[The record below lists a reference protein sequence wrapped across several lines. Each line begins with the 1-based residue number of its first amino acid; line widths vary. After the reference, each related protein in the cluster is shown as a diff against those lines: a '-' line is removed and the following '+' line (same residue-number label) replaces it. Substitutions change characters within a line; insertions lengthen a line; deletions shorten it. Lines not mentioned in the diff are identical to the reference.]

1 MTEQYEKVY
10 FNDDYSKQFAALRS
24 RYYNRTQDA
33 LEGRSVD
40 HAPVSNI
47 ASVVLLH
54 DGEDGGTTVTEMD
67 FADYFNQ
74 RYGNSNRLGAMRA
87 SIANAVR
94 KADKSGEQAK
104 KLRRE
109 KARREGAGILSHIRS
124 VKRHLVFVHALFALM
139 LMLSL
144 AMRVGSS
151 VLLDRT
157 EQQRV
162 SLAAEM
168 TAPEV
173 GEESSVNETESP
185 SYLSLQGDEEAQIYA
200 PAEEGVSVSVLL
212 NAFAK
217 IFTGGN

>member
-1 MTEQYEKVY
+1 MQKQYEKVY

-24 RYYNRTQDA
+24 QYYNRTQDA
-33 LEGRSVD
+33 LEGRVVD

-54 DGEDGGTTVTEMD
+54 DEGDGGTTITEMD
-67 FADYFNQ
+67 FATYFNQ
-74 RYGNSNRLGAMRA
+74 RYGNSDRLGAMRA
-87 SIANAVR
+87 SIAHAVR

-104 KLRRE
+104 RLRRE

-124 VKRHLVFVHALFALM
+124 AKRHLVFVHALFALM
-139 LMLSL
+139 LMLSFVML
-144 AMRVGSS
+144 LGSS

-157 EQQRV
+157 EQKRA
-162 SLAAEM
+162 SLSAEA
-168 TAPEV
+168 TALEV
-173 GEESSVNETESP
+173 TDEGPATEEV
-185 SYLSLQGDEEAQIYA
+185 SYLSLQGEEEAEVYA
-200 PAEEGVSVSVLL
+200 PAEEEVSMSVLL

>member
-1 MTEQYEKVY
+1 MKEQYEKVY

-24 RYYNRTQDA
+24 QYYNRTQDA
-33 LEGRSVD
+33 LEGRVVD

-54 DGEDGGTTVTEMD
+54 DESDGGTTITEMD
-67 FADYFNQ
+67 FATYFNQ
-74 RYGNSNRLGAMRA
+74 RYGNSDRLGAMRA
-87 SIANAVR
+87 SIAHAVR

-104 KLRRE
+104 RLRRE

-124 VKRHLVFVHALFALM
+124 AKRHLVFVHALFALM
-139 LMLSL
+139 LMLSFVML
-144 AMRVGSS
+144 LGSS

-157 EQQRV
+157 EQKRA
-162 SLAAEM
+162 SLAAEATTIVVTDEG
-168 TAPEV
+168 TATEEV
-173 GEESSVNETESP
+173 
-185 SYLSLQGDEEAQIYA
+185 SYLSLQGEEEAEVYA
-200 PAEEGVSVSVLL
+200 PAEEEVSMSVLL